1 MVKIATLKA
10 KFLKDGHLSVPK
22 DVVNTLLLRTGEEV
36 RVVIKKEKFDKE
48 GFLDLFAIW
57 KNKSQEEIDI
67 YREILQDRKIFGR
80 IEVKL

>member
-1 MVKIATLKA
+1 LLKIATFKA
-10 KFLKDGHLSVPK
+10 KYLKDGHLSVPK
-22 DVVNTLLLRTGEEV
+22 DVVNTLPLRTGEEV

-67 YREILQDRKIFGR
+67 YRKILKGREVFGR
-80 IEVKL
+80 AEVEL